1 MVGNEAVT
9 TAIGLGEDVHEY
21 HSPRGFGCGRAD
33 SSAAGAQQ
41 ITDGSVKIGVMND
54 MSGLYSDISGRGALV
69 AARRSMLGA
78 GGRLG
83 GNA

>member
-1 MVGNEAVT
+1 MSIIRHAALVAVVLT
-9 TAIGLGEDVHEY
+9 
-21 HSPRGFGCGRAD
+21 